1 MHDPRVERLA
11 RQGAAGQLSRRQ
23 VLATGL
29 RLGIATPLLTTMVM
43 ATPIRTSAAAPAGA
57 PKYLSSR
64 FQDTSTGTL
73 TTAITGSIPDL
84 DPHYAYDSGAQM
96 VILGAYEMLVQY
108 KDESTDEIAPMLATS
123 WETAAD
129 GLSVAFTIPEGVTFH
144 DGTPCDA
151 EAVRASF
158 ERFLLQGA
166 GPVNVISRFIDD
178 PANFVV
184 ISPTEIQFKFAQ
196 EQPLFLMAMAS
207 SYGPFVLNTA
217 LVEEHKTEEDPW
229 AHEFFR
235 ENMAGTGPYILEE
248 NSPNEQIVLKR
259 FDAYHGG
266 WADPHFDTIVIRV
279 VPENATRRQ
288 LIEAGEIDVIANYL
302 TVDDYAAMSTNTDLT
317 IMSYPST
324 AVYWTIM
331 NAPVLGSIEARQGF
345 SYAFPYNEL
354 VESVYQGYIARS
366 GPIPSTVQGYD
377 PDVFLYQTDLVKAK
391 ELLLAAGLAEGDSWQ
406 YGVDSG
412 IPEDATVAQLFQ
424 ANLQSIGFDLEIVSY
439 ERGQYIDMIY
449 GDSPAEDRPAFVGG
463 WGWWPDY
470 NDPWNQL
477 APNFLESSTGG
488 GGSNGG
494 YWVNARFEEIM
505 AEVEV
510 FTDESEMLALMK
522 EAQNIL
528 TELDPPA
535 LYYGE
540 IQWVTVLRSDIAGF
554 VPNPLYLNGYNF
566 RGMYRTE

>member
-1 MHDPRVERLA
+1 MEDPRIERLA
-11 RQGAAGQLSRRQ
+11 RQGSSGQLSRRE
-23 VLATGL
+23 VLNAGL
-29 RLGIATPLLTTMVM
+29 RLGIATPLLTTLVM
-43 ATPIRTSAAAPAGA
+43 QTPMRAGASPAPAPRVMTG
-57 PKYLSSR
+57 R
-64 FQDTSTGTL
+64 FQDSSTGTL

-108 KDESTDEIAPMLATS
+108 KGEATDEITPMLATS
-123 WETAAD
+123 WEEAPD
-129 GLSVAFTIPEGVTFH
+129 GLSVTFTIPEGVTFH
-144 DGTPCDA
+144 DGSPCDA

-184 ISPTEIQFKFAQ
+184 VSPTQIKFVFSQ
-196 EQPLFLMAMAS
+196 PQPLFLMAMAS
-207 SYGPFVLNTA
+207 SYGPFVVNAA

-235 ENMAGTGPYILEE
+235 ENMVGTGPYMLEE

-259 FDAYHGG
+259 YDAYWGG
-266 WADPHFDTIVIRV
+266 WDAPHFDTIVIRV
-279 VPENATRRQ
+279 VPESATRRQ

-302 TVDDYAAMSTNTDLT
+302 TVDDYAAMASNPDLT
-317 IMSYPST
+317 VMSYPST

-331 NAPVLGSIEARQGF
+331 NVPLLGGPDVRQAL

-354 VESVYQGYIARS
+354 VESVYKGYIARS

-377 PDVFLYQTDLVKAK
+377 PDVFLYETDLAKAQ
-391 ELLLAAGLAEGDSWQ
+391 EMLAAAGIEEGTSWQ
-406 YGVDSG
+406 YGIDGG
-412 IPEDATVAQLFQ
+412 ITEDATVAQLFQ
-424 ANLQSIGFDLEIVSY
+424 ANLQSIGYDLEIVTF
-439 ERGQYIDMIY
+439 ERGQYIDLIY
-449 GDSPAEDRPAFVGG
+449 GDSPAEDRPAFIGG

-494 YWVNARFEEIM
+494 YWVNERFEEIM

-510 FTDESEMLALMK
+510 FTDETEMLALMK
-522 EAQNIL
+522 EAQHIL

-540 IQWVTVLRSDIAGF
+540 IQWVTILRNDIAGF

-566 RGMYRTE
+566 RGMYREG